1 MTTERCGFVGLGDQ
15 GGGIALRI
23 AQRGVSLMVWARR
36 PEVLGRFVEAGATV
50 APSLAE
56 LGSSCPLVAVCV
68 RTDDDLREVTLGEG
82 RLLASMAAGS
92 SLAVHSTVAP
102 ATVRTVAAE
111 GAARGIA
118 VVDAPVSGG
127 SAGAAAGTM
136 SVIAGGDPAVI
147 ARWRPVWQTHATQIS
162 LLGPVG
168 AGQLAK
174 LVNNALSAANL
185 GLALQALGSSA
196 ELGLDRAALGEILG
210 GSSAASFMVG
220 VARVMPPEGQIQA
233 ASLLRKD
240 VDLFHRIAEGPEAKA
255 LAAAAEAAVV
265 HLERLAARV

>member
-1 MTTERCGFVGLGDQ
+1 MTTEHCGFVGLGDQ
-15 GGGIALRI
+15 GGGIALRM
-23 AQRGVSLMVWARR
+23 AQQGIPLTVWARR
-36 PEVLGRFVEAGATV
+36 PEVLGRLIDAGATV
-50 APSLAE
+50 ASSLAE

-68 RTDDDLREVTLGEG
+68 RTDDDVRDVTLGEG
-82 RLLASMAAGS
+82 GLLAAMAAGS

-102 ATVRTVAAE
+102 ATVRAVAAE

-118 VVDAPVSGG
+118 VVDGPVSGG
-127 SAGAAAGTM
+127 SAGAAVGQM
-136 SVIAGGDPAVI
+136 SVMAGGDPEAI
-147 ARWRPVWQTHATQIS
+147 ERWRRVWQTHASQIS
-162 LLGPVG
+162 VLGGIG

-174 LVNNALSAANL
+174 LVNNALSAAHL

-196 ELGLDRAALGEILG
+196 ELGLDRAALGEVLG

-220 VARVMPPEGQIQA
+220 IARVMPPEGKVQA

-240 VDLFHRIAEGPEAKA
+240 VDLFRQIAQGPEAEA
-255 LAAAAEAAVV
+255 LAVAAEAAVV

>member
-1 MTTERCGFVGLGDQ
+1 MAQQ
-15 GGGIALRI
+15 GVPLT
-23 AQRGVSLMVWARR
+23 VWARR
-36 PEVLGRFVEAGATV
+36 PEVLDRFVAAGATA
-50 APSLAE
+50 APTVTE

-68 RTDDDLREVTLGEG
+68 RTDDDVREVVLGDG
-82 RLLASMAAGS
+82 GLFAAMAPGG

-102 ATVRTVAAE
+102 STVREVAEA

-127 SAGAAAGTM
+127 SAAAAAGTM
-136 SVIAGGDPAVI
+136 SVIAGGDPAVVE
-147 ARWRPVWQTHATQIS
+147 RWRPVWQTHASQIS
-162 LLGPVG
+162 VLGDIG

-174 LVNNALSAANL
+174 LVNNALSAAQL
-185 GLALQALGSSA
+185 GLALQALGSSV
-196 ELGLDRAALGEILG
+196 ELGLDRSALGEVLG

-220 VARVMPPEGQIQA
+220 VARVMPPEGQVQA
-233 ASLLRKD
+233 AALLRKD
-240 VDLFHRIAEGPEAKA
+240 VDLFHQIADGPEAEA